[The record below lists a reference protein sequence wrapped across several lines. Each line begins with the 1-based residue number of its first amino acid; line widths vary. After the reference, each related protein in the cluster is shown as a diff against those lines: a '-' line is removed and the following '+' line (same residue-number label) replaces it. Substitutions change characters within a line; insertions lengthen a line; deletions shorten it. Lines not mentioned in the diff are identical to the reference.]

1 MQNRTTRRPT
11 PFSAGGWATASFI
24 IGYAV
29 SGLLYLPLARKLEPG
44 DFGLYTEA
52 SLIFSALTI
61 MIETPLIRAMVR
73 MPGRRHEVAQAT
85 FGLSIVLGLG
95 GMLLCGLSGWP
106 FSLVYNEPRL
116 VGVLWIMA
124 PAVLAVSLGVV
135 PHAILI
141 RELEFRRRILPESIA
156 ILAGAAVGIT
166 AAFLGAGV
174 FSLVIYAMLR
184 AVLNTVVAWL
194 IVRWKP
200 GQGWG
205 GWQTWREVL
214 GFGIPASGGELA
226 QFARFN
232 VDFIIGG
239 IRLGTD
245 ALGVYNLGWKTTE
258 IPAKLINATFDNV
271 GYATFARLQTDRR
284 YLERVFL
291 TATGLLAAVTLP
303 LFLGAIFVRQE
314 LVDVALGDKW
324 AAAVE
329 VLLPLFL
336 LQALWVIS
344 HPSAG
349 LLLAFGHSRIYAFI
363 NGFSLVL
370 SIVTLL
376 IGAGFGIDGI
386 AWAMLVS
393 TGFTSLVWL
402 GLGWYYCR
410 PSGEATWQAAR
421 LPLYLTFS
429 TVPPIL
435 AAQILTG
442 AAHLPAIVRLAA
454 AALAGLVGFGI
465 VAKLNW
471 TELWGDISLLRQN
484 LPDEI
489 ELEERVEAEKVIT
502 SP

>member
-1 MQNRTTRRPT
+1 MNNRITRRPT

-29 SGLLYLPLARKLEPG
+29 SGLLYLPMARKLEPG

-73 MPGRRHEVAQAT
+73 MPGKRQEVAQAT
-85 FGLSIVLGLG
+85 FGLSIVMGIG
-95 GMLLCGLSGWP
+95 GMIVCGLSGWP
-106 FSLVYNEPRL
+106 VSLIYNEPRL
-116 VGVLWIMA
+116 VQLMPIMA

-141 RELEFRRRILPESIA
+141 RELEFRRRILPETIA
-156 ILAGAAVGIT
+156 ILSGAALGIG

-174 FSLVIYAMLR
+174 FSLVIYAMMR
-184 AVLNTVVAWL
+184 AMLNSLVAWL

-200 GQGWG
+200 GRGFG
-205 GWQTWREVL
+205 GRQTWREVL
-214 GFGIPASGGELA
+214 GFGVPASGGELA

-271 GYATFARLQTDRR
+271 GYATFARLQADKRHLQR
-284 YLERVFL
+284 IFL
-291 TATGLLAAVTLP
+291 TATGLLAAVSLP

-324 AAAVE
+324 AAAVG

-349 LLLAFGHSRIYAFI
+349 LILALGHSRLYAFI
-363 NGFSLVL
+363 NGFSLAL
-370 SIVTLL
+370 SIVALL

-393 TGFTSLVWL
+393 TGITSLGWL
-402 GLGWYYCR
+402 GLAWYF
-410 PSGEATWQAAR
+410 SGVSGKTTWQAFR
-421 LPLYLTFS
+421 LPFYLTLS
-429 TVPPIL
+429 SVPPIL
-435 AAQILTG
+435 LIHVLTG
-442 AAHLPAIVRLAA
+442 MAHLPALVRLAV
-454 AALAGLVGFGI
+454 AALAGLAGFAV

-471 TELWGDISLLRQN
+471 AELWDNIALLREA
-484 LPDEI
+484 LPEEQVAEPELI
-489 ELEERVEAEKVIT
+489 EAIEAKV
-502 SP
+502 

>member
-1 MQNRTTRRPT
+1 MISRTTRRPT

-73 MPGRRHEVAQAT
+73 MPGRRQEVAQAT
-85 FGLSIVLGLG
+85 FGLSIVLGVA
-95 GMLLCGLSGWP
+95 GMVVCGLSGWP
-106 FSLVYNEPRL
+106 FSLIYNEPRL
-116 VGVLWIMA
+116 VQLMPIMA
-124 PAVLAVSLGVV
+124 PAVLAVALGAV

-141 RELEFRRRILPESIA
+141 RELEFRRRILPETIA
-156 ILAGAAVGIT
+156 ILVGAAAGIA

-174 FSLVIYAMLR
+174 FSLVIYATMR
-184 AVLNTVVAWL
+184 AVLNSLVAWL
-194 IVRWKP
+194 IVRWRP
-200 GQGWG
+200 GHGWG
-205 GWQTWREVL
+205 GQTWREVL
-214 GFGIPASGGELA
+214 RFGVPASGGELA

-271 GYATFARLQTDRR
+271 GYATFSRLQSDRAHLQR
-284 YLERVFL
+284 IFL
-291 TATGLLAAVTLP
+291 TATGLLACITLP
-303 LFLGAIFVRQE
+303 LFLGAMVVRQE

-324 AAAVE
+324 AAAVG

-336 LQALWVIS
+336 LQALWVVS
-344 HPSAG
+344 HPGAG
-349 LLLAFGHSRIYAFI
+349 LILALGHSRLYASI
-363 NGFSLVL
+363 NAGSLVV
-370 SIVTLL
+370 SVVALL
-376 IGAGFGIDGI
+376 IGANSGIEGV

-402 GLGWYYCR
+402 GLAWYF
-410 PSGEATWQAAR
+410 SGASGAATLQAAR
-421 LPLYLTFS
+421 LPLYLTLGA
-429 TVPPIL
+429 VPPIL
-435 AAQILTG
+435 VAHLLTG
-442 AAHLPAIVRLAA
+442 MAHLPAIVRLAV
-454 AALAGLVGFGI
+454 AALVGLAGFAI
-465 VAKLNW
+465 VARLHW
-471 TELWGDISLLRQN
+471 AELWGNVSLLRQA
-484 LPDEI
+484 LPDEGI
-489 ELEERVEAEKVIT
+489 VEPELVGAVEAKV
-502 SP
+502 

>member
-1 MQNRTTRRPT
+1 MLNRTTRRPT

-73 MPGRRHEVAQAT
+73 MPGRRQEVAQAT
-85 FGLSIVLGLG
+85 FGLSIVMGLG
-95 GMLLCGLSGWP
+95 GMLLCGLAGWP

-116 VGVLWIMA
+116 VQVLLIMA

-135 PHAILI
+135 PHAVLI
-141 RELEFRRRILPESIA
+141 RELEFRRRILPETIA
-156 ILAGAAVGIT
+156 ILVGAAVGIG

-184 AVLNTVVAWL
+184 ALLNSLVAWL

-200 GQGWG
+200 GRGWG
-205 GWQTWREVL
+205 GWQNWREVL
-214 GFGIPASGGELA
+214 AFGIPASGGELA

-271 GYATFARLQTDRR
+271 GYATFARLQADRR
-284 YLERVFL
+284 YLQRIFL
-291 TATGLLAAVTLP
+291 TATGLLAALALP
-303 LFLGAIFVRQE
+303 LFLGALFVRQE
-314 LVDVALGDKW
+314 LVAVALGDKW
-324 AAAVE
+324 ASAVE

-349 LLLAFGHSRIYAFI
+349 LLLALGHSRVYAFI
-363 NGFSLVL
+363 NGFSLIL
-370 SIVTLL
+370 SIAALL
-376 IGAGFGIDGI
+376 VGAGFGIAGI
-386 AWAMLVS
+386 AWAMLFS
-393 TGFTSLVWL
+393 TGLTSLGWL
-402 GLGWYYCR
+402 ALAWYYCR
-410 PSGEATWQAAR
+410 PSAEATWQAAR
-421 LPLYLTFS
+421 LPFYLTLS
-429 TVPPIL
+429 TVPPIMV
-435 AAQILTG
+435 IHFLTG
-442 AAHLPAIVRLAA
+442 MANLQAIVRLAVA
-454 AALAGLVGFGI
+454 AVVGLIGFGV
-465 VAKLNW
+465 VARLNW
-471 TELWGDISLLRQN
+471 PELWGNISLLRQA
-484 LPDEI
+484 LPEEVEDGLETI
-489 ELEERVEAEKVIT
+489 EPVEAKV
-502 SP
+502 